1 MALSGLHLLPA
12 HHGFAPEDL
21 ELLAAVAPTRQFEV
35 GTYLCEQGKPAY
47 CAFLLLAGEV
57 EVLREVEGRT
67 MSLAKMGPGE
77 IVGQLALVD
86 GAPRGASVLV
96 RRNVDAMLLMRDMFE
111 KLLASQSP
119 LALRFQRQVAVA
131 GIRQLRRTTER
142 LAHVMLA
149 LERETPRTEEER
161 AKVLRRRRDSAMT
174 ALASLE
180 EPGLDVALDQEVPDV
195 TERTLSILP
204 RAFVPPEPVA
214 PPLAE
219 QVSAPTAVVTL
230 RGGAIK

>member
-1 MALSGLHLLPA
+1 MASSGLHLLPA
-12 HHGFAPEDL
+12 RHGFAPDDL
-21 ELLAAVAPTRQFEV
+21 ELLTTVGPTRQFAV

-96 RRNVDAMLLMRDMFE
+96 RRDVEALLLMRDMFE

-161 AKVLRRRRDSAMT
+161 ASLVRRRRDSAIT
-174 ALASLE
+174 ALAALE
-180 EPGLDVALDQEVPDV
+180 EPGLDMELDQEVCDV
-195 TERTLSILP
+195 TDRTLAILP
-204 RAFVPPEPVA
+204 RGFMPEP
-214 PPLAE
+214 PID
-219 QVSAPTAVVTL
+219 QVMAPTAIATL
-230 RGGAIK
+230 RSGPGK